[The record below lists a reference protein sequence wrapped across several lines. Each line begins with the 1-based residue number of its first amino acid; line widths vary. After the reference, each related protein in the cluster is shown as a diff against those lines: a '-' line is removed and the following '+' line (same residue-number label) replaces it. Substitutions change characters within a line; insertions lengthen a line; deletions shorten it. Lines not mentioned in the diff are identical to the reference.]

1 MHRIT
6 CIELHTYNYIHKIT
20 YMQLRNFSGRRLCT
34 EGGCMPSMWTKEE
47 HPPSLVQRQVPRKQA
62 FGCLRQPSEAHN
74 LIGDISC
81 LHIGLWSW
89 WYLVVL
95 YCKDPYIHN
104 SFFFRK
110 PPWILIDWV
119 YLSDIQMF
127 WNVCFIGPPYVWN
140 VVVVSPQTHECPF
153 QYDILEPS
161 TCTWTFF
168 WELLFGPIMI
178 YPLLAAL
185 PLTCC
190 CLHSTLHEQAGT
202 CFLPAGQK

>member
-1 MHRIT
+1 
-6 CIELHTYNYIHKIT
+6 
-20 YMQLRNFSGRRLCT
+20 
-34 EGGCMPSMWTKEE
+34 MWTKEE

-104 SFFFRK
+104 SLFFRK

-153 QYDILEPS
+153 QYDIWNHQHVLELFFLGAFVWTYHDLSLTGGAAADLLLPS
-161 TCTWTFF
+161 LHTSWAGRNLFPSCGAKVGDSVATLFLR
-168 WELLFGPIMI
+168 LLQGLM
-178 YPLLAAL
+178 AVGSN
-185 PLTCC
+185 
-190 CLHSTLHEQAGT
+190 HVDR
-202 CFLPAGQK
+202 